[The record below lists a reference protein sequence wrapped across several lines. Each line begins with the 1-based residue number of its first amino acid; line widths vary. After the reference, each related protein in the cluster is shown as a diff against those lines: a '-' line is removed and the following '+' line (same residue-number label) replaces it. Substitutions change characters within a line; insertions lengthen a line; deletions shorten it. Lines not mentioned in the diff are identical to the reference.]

1 MLMNETIVWSGN
13 RIMKVLIDN
22 EEIKMVVS
30 EKYLRPNNT
39 LCGKSLADFVF
50 QNTMD
55 KLALWTYV
63 KFLDTFF

>member
-1 MLMNETIVWSGN
+1 
-13 RIMKVLIDN
+13 MKVLIDN

-30 EKYLRPNNT
+30 EKFLRPNNT